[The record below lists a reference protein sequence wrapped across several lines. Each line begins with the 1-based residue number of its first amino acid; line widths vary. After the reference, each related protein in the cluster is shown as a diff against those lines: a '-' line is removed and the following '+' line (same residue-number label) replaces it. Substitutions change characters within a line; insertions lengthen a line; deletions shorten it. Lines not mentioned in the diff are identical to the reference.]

1 MKEHIVITGASGLVG
16 RALLKNYLGQGCPVI
31 ALCRKPPVLSDFS
44 PAFHP
49 LLSWHWADV
58 SLPRLGLDPAS
69 YAGIC
74 SKARMVFH
82 LAARTDFKD
91 ATAAS
96 YLPVNL
102 AGVEHALAMAQEAA
116 APLHQV
122 STAFVCGDWPGEF
135 RETDLNLG
143 QHFRNGYEESKFL
156 GESFLHGAMVAP
168 GSAPITIHRPG
179 IVVERNPSAASGKTF
194 GPFLFLDAV
203 ARLRDMAGAKGAD
216 AKLPALRVQG
226 NRLAHLPLVFDDAV
240 ADALVRLAAQPKS
253 AGQVFQLVAPQAV
266 GNEFLEEA
274 FNEAFG
280 QPAARFAGEEE
291 FRRRPADN
299 LEALLAGNTT
309 PYAAY
314 LDLTVRFTRRNLD
327 AITGR
332 ETLPTPTQAEL
343 RRAFRDFL
351 SARRRRKAG

>member
-16 RALLKNYLGQGCPVI
+16 RALLSKYLIQGCPVI
-31 ALCRKPPVLSDFS
+31 ALSRKPPAL
-44 PAFHP
+44 PPNP

-58 SLPRLGLDPAS
+58 SLPRLGLDPAA
-69 YAGIC
+69 YGKVC
-74 SKARMVFH
+74 SKARLVFH

-102 AGVEHALAMAQEAA
+102 GGVEHALALAQEAK

-135 RETDLNLG
+135 READLDLG
-143 QHFRNGYEESKFL
+143 QGFRNGYEESKFL
-156 GESFLHGAMVAP
+156 GESFLHGVMAA
-168 GSAPITIHRPG
+168 SASVPITIYRPG

-203 ARLRDMAGAKGAD
+203 ARLRDSAEAKGVAE
-216 AKLPALRVQG
+216 LPVLRVQG
-226 NRLAHLPLVFDDAV
+226 NRAAHLPLVFDDAV
-240 ADALVRLAAQPKS
+240 AEALVCLAAKPES
-253 AGQVFQLVAPQAV
+253 ASRIFQLVAPEPV
-266 GNEFLEEA
+266 GNLLLEDA

-280 QPAARFAGEEE
+280 QPTARFADEDTFKGQ
-291 FRRRPADN
+291 PAN
-299 LEALLAGNTT
+299 SLEALLAKKTT

-314 LDLTVRFTRRNLD
+314 LDLSVRFTRHNLD
-327 AITGR
+327 SLAGP

-343 RRAFRDFL
+343 AQAFRAFLAARSQR
-351 SARRRRKAG
+351 SAP

>member
-16 RALLKNYLGQGCPVI
+16 RALLAKYLDQGCPVI
-31 ALCRKPPVLSDFS
+31 ALCRKPPALPSN
-44 PAFHP
+44 P
-49 LLSWHWADV
+49 LISWHWGDV
-58 SLPRLGLDPAS
+58 SLPYLGLDPAT
-69 YAGIC
+69 YAEVCG
-74 SKARMVFH
+74 KARMVFH

-102 AGVEHALAMAQEAA
+102 GGVEHALSLAQDAE

-135 RETDLNLG
+135 READLDRG
-143 QHFRNGYEESKFL
+143 QGFRNGYEESKFL
-156 GESFLHGAMVAP
+156 GESFLHGVLS
-168 GSAPITIHRPG
+168 SAAVPITIYRPG

-203 ARLRDMAGAKGAD
+203 ARLQEMAAAD
-216 AKLPALRVQG
+216 TPEPSALRVLG
-226 NRLAHLPLVFDDAV
+226 NRAAHLPLVFDDAV
-240 ADALVRLAAQPKS
+240 AEALVCLAAKPES
-253 AGQVFQLVAPQAV
+253 AGKVFQLVAPEPV
-266 GNEFLEEA
+266 GNELLEDA

-280 QPAARFAGEEE
+280 QPAARFAGADE
-291 FRRRPADN
+291 FTGQPADR
-299 LEALLAGNTT
+299 LETLLARKTT

-314 LDLTVRFTRRNLD
+314 LDLSVRFTRHNLD
-327 AITGR
+327 ALAGP

-343 RRAFRDFL
+343 TLAFKAFL
-351 SARRRRKAG
+351 AARSQRSPA